1 MFKYFFK
8 SKFYSTL
15 YRQAWLFGMFNNPL
29 WTPRKLN
36 TQEHGFHILKK
47 QTIAS
52 VLTSGFVGFLPF
64 FFYLFPLYELTFQ
77 FYKFHVIY
85 LICTFYSI
93 FLWLHCIV
101 RESEAGFHTF
111 QVQRGLL
118 VGFFMFILSEVMFFF
133 SIFWAFFYFSLDPT
147 IWIGCKWPPYDLK
160 IWNVFTLPTLNTIIL
175 LLSGVTVTLA
185 HQAILLG
192 DRMDSLTALLMTVIL
207 GVEFTLCQIFE
218 YTHIQLQINES
229 SFGSIFFFS
238 TGFHGLH
245 VLIGTIFLSV
255 CLFEHFNYRILVD
268 QHVGLE
274 CAIWYWHFV
283 DVVWLF
289 LFVFIYFLGT

>member
-8 SKFYSTL
+8 KKNFHLKSRS
-15 YRQAWLFGMFNNPL
+15 AWLFGLLNNPT
-29 WTPRKLN
+29 WTPKLLN

-47 QTIAS
+47 QTVAS
-52 VLTSGFVGFLPF
+52 VTTSIFIGFLPF
-64 FFYLFPLYELTFQ
+64 FIYLFPLYKLEFM
-77 FYKFHVIY
+77 FYKYHLVY
-85 LICTFYSI
+85 LTATFYSI
-93 FLWLHCIV
+93 ILWFNCII
-101 RESEAGFHTF
+101 RESESGFHTI

-118 VGFFMFILSEVMFFF
+118 IGFFMFILSEVMFFF
-133 SIFWAFFYFSLDPT
+133 SIFWAFFYFSLDPSVG
-147 IWIGCKWPPYDLK
+147 IGCKWPPYDLK

-175 LLSGVTVTLA
+175 LLSGITVTLA

-192 DRMDSLTALLMTVIL
+192 DRRESLTALLVTVIL
-207 GVEFTLCQIFE
+207 GVEFTMCQIFE

-229 SFGSIFFFS
+229 VFGSIFFFS
-238 TGFHGLH
+238 TGFHGFH
-245 VLIGTIFLSV
+245 VLIGTIFLLV
-255 CLFEHFNYRILVD
+255 CLFEHFNYRLLID
-268 QHVGLE
+268 QHIGLE